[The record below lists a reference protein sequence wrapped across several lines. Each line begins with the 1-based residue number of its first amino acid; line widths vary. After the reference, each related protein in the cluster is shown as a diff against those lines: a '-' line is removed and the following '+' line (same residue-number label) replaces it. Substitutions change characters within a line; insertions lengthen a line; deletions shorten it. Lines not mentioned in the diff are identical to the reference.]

1 MKILAVIGT
10 RPEAVKMLPLVKEL
24 KRYKEFETLV
34 CFSGQHETLA
44 NNVFELF
51 DIMPNY
57 KISSLSN
64 GLSLNEMTTILLNY
78 FDDLFKTISPDILL
92 VHGDTT
98 TAFCASLAGF
108 YQGIKIAHIEAGLRT
123 FNNQSPF
130 PEEFN
135 RVAIDS
141 LSSIHFAPTKIAAK
155 NLKNEGIKS
164 IFTTGNTG
172 IDAFKYTL
180 DESYCSAILSEQ
192 KNKKIILITTH
203 RRENLGDKMTSSL
216 LGIKDAL
223 KDRNDVLA
231 IIPTHPNPLVKC
243 RVESIL
249 NNIKNI
255 KICPP
260 LPLYDFHNI
269 LARSHLV
276 ISDSGGIQE
285 EAAYLGIPLFLLRD
299 TTERVECINQNVKI
313 IGTERNE
320 ISNEITLA
328 LNDDTILEK
337 MKIKS
342 LIFGNGNAS
351 KKIAKNLLSLL
362 KKDDIIK

>member
-1 MKILAVIGT
+1 MKILVIIGT

-51 DIMPNY
+51 DVMPDYRLSNF
-57 KISSLSN
+57 SN
-64 GLSLNEMTTILLNY
+64 GLSLNEMTSILLNY

-141 LSSIHFAPTKIAAK
+141 MADIHFAPTQIAAQ
-155 NLKNEGIKS
+155 NLKKEGIKS
-164 IFTTGNTG
+164 VFITGNTV
-172 IDAFKYTL
+172 IDSFKYTL
-180 DESYCSAILSEQ
+180 NQNYCSPFLNKQE
-192 KNKKIILITTH
+192 NKKLILITAH

-223 KDRNDVLA
+223 ENREDVF
-231 IIPTHPNPLVKC
+231 IIVPTHPNPLIKSK
-243 RVESIL
+243 VESVFA
-249 NNIKNI
+249 NIKNI

-260 LPLYDFHNI
+260 LPLYDFHNL
-269 LARSHLV
+269 LARSHIV

-299 TTERVECINQNVKI
+299 TTERVECIDQNIKI
-313 IGTERNE
+313 IGTERNKISAE
-320 ISNEITLA
+320 ITRLLDNEILI
-328 LNDDTILEK
+328 NDMRK
-337 MKIKS
+337 KS
-342 LIFGNGNAS
+342 LSFGNGNAS
-351 KKIAKNLLSLL
+351 KKITKNLLSLL
-362 KKDDIIK
+362 KKDDIIE

>member
-1 MKILAVIGT
+1 MKILVIIGT
-10 RPEAVKMLPLVKEL
+10 RPEAIKMLPLVIEL
-24 KRYKEFETLV
+24 QKQKEFETLV
-34 CFSGQHETLA
+34 CFSSQHETLA

-51 DIMPNY
+51 NISPNY
-57 KISSLSN
+57 RFCNFPKNANLKQI
-64 GLSLNEMTTILLNY
+64 TIELLNY
-78 FDDLFKTISPDILL
+78 FDELFKEISPDILL

-123 FNNQSPF
+123 FNNKSPF

-141 LSSIHFAPTKIAAK
+141 MADIHFAPTQIAAQ
-155 NLKNEGIKS
+155 NLKKEGIKS
-164 IFTTGNTG
+164 VFTTGNTG
-172 IDAFKYTL
+172 IDALKYTL
-180 DESYCSAILSEQ
+180 NENYNIPFLDERE
-192 KNKKIILITTH
+192 NKKLILVTTH
-203 RRENLGDKMTSSL
+203 RRENLGDKMTSAL

-223 KDRNDVLA
+223 KNRNDVLA

-285 EAAYLGIPLFLLRD
+285 ETAYLGIPLFLLRD
-299 TTERVECINQNVKI
+299 TTERVECIDQNVKI
-313 IGTERNE
+313 IGTERNK

-328 LNDDTILEK
+328 LNDDTILKK

-342 LIFGNGNAS
+342 LAFGNGNAS
-351 KKIAKNLLSLL
+351 KKITKNLLLL
-362 KKDDIIK
+362 LQKGDIIE

>member
-51 DIMPNY
+51 DIIPNY

-98 TAFCASLAGF
+98 TAFCASLVGF

-123 FNNQSPF
+123 FNIQSPF

-172 IDAFKYTL
+172 IDEFKYTL
-180 DESYCSAILSEQ
+180 DENYYSAILSEQ
-192 KNKKIILITTH
+192 KSKKIILITTH

-223 KDRNDVLA
+223 ENRDDVFV
-231 IIPTHPNPLVKC
+231 IIPTHPNPLIKSKI
-243 RVESIL
+243 ESVFAD
-249 NNIKNI
+249 IKNF

-285 EAAYLGIPLFLLRD
+285 EAAYLGLPLLLLRD
-299 TTERVECINQNVKI
+299 TTERVECINQNIKI
-313 IGTERNE
+313 IGTERNKT
-320 ISNEITLA
+320 STEITRLLDNETL
-328 LNDDTILEK
+328 LND
-337 MKIKS
+337 MRIKS
-342 LIFGNGNAS
+342 IAYGKGNAS
-351 KKIAKNLLSLL
+351 KKIAKNLLLL
-362 KKDDIIK
+362 LQKGGIIK

>member
-1 MKILAVIGT
+1 MRALVVIGT
-10 RPEAVKMLPLVKEL
+10 RPEAIKMLPLVKEM
-24 KRYKEFETLV
+24 KKQKEFETLV

-51 DIMPNY
+51 DITPDY
-57 KISSLSN
+57 RFL
-64 GLSLNEMTTILLNY
+64 GLQKNISLNEMTTSFLNY
-78 FDDLFKTISPDILL
+78 FDTLFKEITPDIIL

-123 FNNQSPF
+123 FNHLSPF

-135 RVAIDS
+135 RAAIDT
-141 LSSIHFAPTKIAAK
+141 LSTLHFAPTNESAK
-155 NLKNEGIKS
+155 NLIREGRRS
-164 IFTTGNTG
+164 VFTTGNTC

-180 DESYCSAILSEQ
+180 CENYFSPILKEAQ
-192 KNKKIILITTH
+192 NKKIILITTH
-203 RRENLGDKMTSSL
+203 RRENLGDKMSSSL
-216 LGIKDAL
+216 SGIKDAL
-223 KDRNDVLA
+223 QDRNDVFA
-231 IIPTHPNPLVKC
+231 IIPTHPNPLVKNA
-243 RVESIL
+243 VESIFHS
-249 NNIKNI
+249 IKNI

-269 LARSHLV
+269 LARSHLI

-299 TTERVECINQNVKI
+299 TTERIECINKNAKM
-313 IGTERNE
+313 IGTEKERVF
-320 ISNEITLA
+320 NEITQA
-328 LNDDTILEK
+328 LNNPHILK
-337 MKIKS
+337 NMQQKS
-342 LIFGNGNAS
+342 LTFGDGNAS
-351 KKIAKNLLSLL
+351 KKIVKNLLSLL

>member
-141 LSSIHFAPTKIAAK
+141 LSSIHFAPTKIATK

-172 IDAFKYTL
+172 IDALKHTL
-180 DESYCSAILSEQ
+180 DENYISPFSSEQ
-192 KNKKIILITTH
+192 KDKKLILVTTH
-203 RRENLGDKMTSSL
+203 RRENLGNKMTSSL

-255 KICPP
+255 KIFSP

-285 EAAYLGIPLFLLRD
+285 EAAYLGIPLLLLRD
-299 TTERVECINQNVKI
+299 TTERVECINQNIKI
-313 IGTERNE
+313 IGTERNKISAE
-320 ISNEITLA
+320 ITRLLDNEILI
-328 LNDDTILEK
+328 NDMRK
-337 MKIKS
+337 KS
-342 LIFGNGNAS
+342 LSFGNGYAS

-362 KKDDIIK
+362 KKSDIIK

>member
-1 MKILAVIGT
+1 MKILVIIGT
-10 RPEAVKMLPLVKEL
+10 RPEAVKMLPLVIEL
-24 KRYKEFETLV
+24 KQYKEFETLV

-44 NNVFELF
+44 NNVFEFF
-51 DIMPNY
+51 DVFPDYHFLDFPKNANLKQIT
-57 KISSLSN
+57 IS
-64 GLSLNEMTTILLNY
+64 LLNY

-98 TAFCASLAGF
+98 TAFCASLVGF

-155 NLKNEGIKS
+155 NLSNEGIKS
-164 IFTTGNTG
+164 VFTTGNTG
-172 IDAFKYTL
+172 IDALKYTL
-180 DESYCSAILSEQ
+180 DENYRSPLFIEQ
-192 KNKKIILITTH
+192 ENKKLILITSH
-203 RRENLGDKMTSSL
+203 RRENLGNKMTSSL

-223 KDRNDVLA
+223 ENRDDVFV
-231 IIPTHPNPLVKC
+231 IIPTHPNPLIKSK
-243 RVESIL
+243 VESIL
-249 NNIKNI
+249 ANIKNF

-269 LARSHLV
+269 LARSHLL

-285 EAAYLGIPLFLLRD
+285 EAAYLGIPLLLLRD

-313 IGTERNE
+313 IGTERNK
-320 ISNEITLA
+320 ISAEITRL
-328 LNDDTILEK
+328 LNDEILINDMRK
-337 MKIKS
+337 KS
-342 LIFGNGNAS
+342 LSFGNGKAS
-351 KKIAKNLLSLL
+351 KKIAKNLLLL
-362 KKDDIIK
+362 LQKGDIIR

>member
-10 RPEAVKMLPLVKEL
+10 RPEAVKMLPLVIEL
-24 KRYKEFETLV
+24 KQYKEFETIV

-44 NNVFELF
+44 NNVFEFF
-51 DIMPNY
+51 DVFPDYHFLDFPKNANLKQIT
-57 KISSLSN
+57 IS
-64 GLSLNEMTTILLNY
+64 LLNY

-141 LSSIHFAPTKIAAK
+141 MADIHFAPTQIAAQ
-155 NLKNEGIKS
+155 NLKKEGINS
-164 IFTTGNTG
+164 VFITGNTG
-172 IDAFKYTL
+172 IDALKYTL
-180 DESYCSAILSEQ
+180 DENYILPLFIEQ
-192 KNKKIILITTH
+192 ENKKLILITTH
-203 RRENLGDKMTSSL
+203 RRENLGNKMTSSL

-223 KDRNDVLA
+223 ENRDDVF
-231 IIPTHPNPLVKC
+231 IIVPTHPNPLIKSKI
-243 RVESIL
+243 ESVFA
-249 NNIKNI
+249 NIKNF

-260 LPLYDFHNI
+260 LPLCDFHNI

-285 EAAYLGIPLFLLRD
+285 EAAYLGIPLLLLRD
-299 TTERVECINQNVKI
+299 TTERVECINQNIKI
-313 IGTERNE
+313 IGTERNKISAE
-320 ISNEITLA
+320 ITRLLDNEILI
-328 LNDDTILEK
+328 NDMRKKFL
-337 MKIKS
+337 S
-342 LIFGNGNAS
+342 FGNGYAS

-362 KKDDIIK
+362 KKGDIIK